1 MAIKS
6 VTKFQST
13 DGKLHDTIEIAR
25 KYDAQ
30 QQVISQLRTFFNNQ
44 NFGTIHIDIANN
56 PEIASTLKIL
66 AEGALN
72 YHRKYGKLKKEPVAR
87 VEPVYATSL
96 PKVVVPVS
104 TPAPALVTQKI
115 SPEQNKILSKTVI
128 TESQSATVTNIHF
141 YKGKIVKQYNEQ
153 AELLATYD
161 SVSNASKAVNVA
173 ASSIAACCRGVARS
187 AAGYFW
193 AYGDAAP
200 IIRESQQP
208 PALRKHTLNLKR

>member
-44 NFGTIHIDIANN
+44 NFGTIHMDIANN

-66 AEGALN
+66 SEGALN
-72 YHRKYGKLKKEPVAR
+72 YHRKYGKLKKEPVAKL
-87 VEPVYATSL
+87 EPVYATAL
-96 PKVVVPVS
+96 PKAVTPVS
-104 TPAPALVTQKI
+104 TPAPSTQ
-115 SPEQNKILSKTVI
+115 QI
-128 TESQSATVTNIHF
+128 TFVDYGKDFAKPLCSTVTNIHL

-161 SVSNASKAVNVA
+161 SVSNASKAVNIA